1 MKAEAVVFIARNQVE
16 FREIEVPD
24 PTSEEVRVRTRF
36 SWISNG
42 TEGSYL
48 RGERSNGET
57 PFRAGDPPVFPRVP
71 GYQKTGTVEWVG
83 PEVEGLRRGD
93 WVFVASSRVDYGIT
107 PAGGHVSPAVAAC
120 DNIWKLPPAGVDPE
134 AASGL
139 VLTQVG
145 YNCGARPSIEPGDV
159 GVVIGDGLVGHWAA
173 QTLAWRGAEVIMLGR
188 HDFRL
193 KHLRVENATIV
204 NENCTDPI
212 DALRQNSSVSSDG
225 IAVLVDTVGDIQAIN
240 ACLPFMQH
248 DGHIVSAGYHG
259 TEGLIDIQKLRRGEQ
274 TLHCPSGWTRP
285 RMDQTLQRI
294 ERGDLET
301 KSLITHRFPA
311 HEARAAWDLIV
322 NRQEEFLGIVL
333 EWD

>member
-24 PTSEEVRVRTRF
+24 PTPEDVVVRTRF

-42 TEGSYL
+42 TESSYL

-57 PFRAGDPPVFPRVP
+57 PFRTGDQPVFPRVP

-83 PEVEGLRRGD
+83 SNVEGLRRGD
-93 WVFVASSRVDYGIT
+93 WVFVAGSQVKYGIS
-107 PAGGHVSPAVAAC
+107 AMGGHVSPAVATC
-120 DNIWKLPPAGVDPE
+120 NSIWKLPENVDPE

-145 YNCGARPSIEPGDV
+145 YNCGARPRVEPGDV

-173 QTLAWRGAEVIMLGR
+173 QTLVWRGAQVIMLGR

-193 KHLRVENATIV
+193 KLLRAGNATSV
-204 NENCTDPI
+204 NGSDSDPV
-212 DALRQNSSVSSDG
+212 DALRQNPSVSSDG
-225 IAVLVDTVGDIQAIN
+225 IAVLVDSVGDIQAIN
-240 ACLPFMQH
+240 DCLPFMKH
-248 DGHIVSAGYHG
+248 DGHIVSAGYYG
-259 TEGLIDIQKLRRGEQ
+259 TEGMIDIQKLRRGEQ
-274 TLHCPSGWTRP
+274 TLHCPSGWSRT
-285 RMDQTLQRI
+285 RMDQTLKHI
-294 ERGDLET
+294 AKGDLVT
-301 KSLITHRFPA
+301 KELITHRFPA
-311 HEARAAWDLIV
+311 REAKAAWDLII

-333 EWD
+333 EWG